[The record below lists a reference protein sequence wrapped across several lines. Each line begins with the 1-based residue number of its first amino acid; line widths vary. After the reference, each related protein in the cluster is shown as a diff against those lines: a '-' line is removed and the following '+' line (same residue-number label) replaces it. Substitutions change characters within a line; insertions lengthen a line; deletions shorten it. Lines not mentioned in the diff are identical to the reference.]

1 MNINLIEILKEDKL
15 YPIIRC
21 ADPEEAITAGRA
33 MIKGGI
39 RLLEINVETVEMYKA
54 IQELSKEVYVCAGSM
69 ITSLQAQMALN
80 CGAVMLSSPIFQM
93 NMVKI
98 SKNKRVPFI
107 AGVSTA
113 NEAYN
118 VWKAR
123 VPLTKVYPTT
133 ALGGASYISDILRQ
147 MPFLNLMP
155 TGNIKLDEVI
165 PYINAG
171 AKCVGVGRDL
181 YADFTPSEIT
191 ERVKSTLHEI
201 KDFSNWTNK

>member
-1 MNINLIEILKEDKL
+1 MSINLIDIITEDKL
-15 YPIIRC
+15 YPILRC
-21 ADPEEAITAGRA
+21 ASVEEAVVAGKA

-39 RLLEINVETVEMYKA
+39 RLLEVNVESAQMFEA
-54 IQELSKEVYVCAGSM
+54 IQELSKDAYVCAGSI
-69 ITSLQAQMALN
+69 ITSLQAQMALD

-107 AGVSTA
+107 AGVATA

-118 VWKAR
+118 AWKAR
-123 VPLTKVYPTT
+123 VPMTKLYPTS
-133 ALGGASYISDILRQ
+133 ALGGANYISDILRQ
-147 MPFLNLMP
+147 MPFLNIMP

-165 PYINAG
+165 GYIKAG

-181 YADFTPSEIT
+181 YADFTPSEVT
-191 ERVKSTLHEI
+191 ERVRTTLSDI
-201 KDFSNWTNK
+201 KDFTNWQNG

>member
-1 MNINLIEILKEDKL
+1 MSINLIDIITEDKL
-15 YPIIRC
+15 YPILRC
-21 ADPEEAITAGRA
+21 ASVEEAVVAGKA

-39 RLLEINVETVEMYKA
+39 RLLEVNVESAQMFEA
-54 IQELSKEVYVCAGSM
+54 IQELSKDAYVCAGSI
-69 ITSLQAQMALN
+69 ITSLQAQMALD

-107 AGVSTA
+107 AGVATA

-118 VWKAR
+118 AWKAR
-123 VPLTKVYPTT
+123 VPMTKLYPTS
-133 ALGGASYISDILRQ
+133 ALGGANYISDILRQ
-147 MPFLNLMP
+147 MPFLNIMP

-165 PYINAG
+165 GYIKAG

-181 YADFTPSEIT
+181 YADFTPSEVS
-191 ERVKSTLHEI
+191 ERVRTTLSDI
-201 KDFSNWTNK
+201 KDFTNWQNG

>member
-1 MNINLIEILKEDKL
+1 MSNELIKIINEDKL

-21 ADPEEAITAGRA
+21 SNAEEAINAGRA

-39 RLLEINVETVEMYKA
+39 RLLEINVETVDMYRA
-54 IQELSKEVYVCAGSM
+54 IQELSKEAYICAGSM
-69 ITSLQAQMALN
+69 ITSLQAQMALD

-113 NEAYN
+113 NEAYSA
-118 VWKAR
+118 WKAR
-123 VPLTKVYPTT
+123 VPLSKVYPTS
-133 ALGGASYISDILRQ
+133 ALGGVAYIGDILRQ

-155 TGNIKLDEVI
+155 SGNVKLDEVVS
-165 PYINAG
+165 YIKAG
-171 AKCVGVGRDL
+171 AFGVGVGRDL

-191 ERVKSTLHEI
+191 ERVSTALKEI
-201 KDFSNWTNK
+201 KDFSNWISK

>member
-1 MNINLIEILKEDKL
+1 MSNDLIKIINEDKL

-21 ADPEEAITAGRA
+21 SDPEEAIIAGKA

-39 RLLEINVETVEMYKA
+39 RLLEVNVESVNMYKA
-54 IQELSKEVYVCAGSM
+54 IQELSKEAYVCAGSM
-69 ITSLQAQMALN
+69 ITTLQAQMALD

-107 AGVSTA
+107 AGVTTA

-118 VWKAR
+118 AWKAR
-123 VPLTKVYPTT
+123 VPLTKVFPTT
-133 ALGGASYISDILRQ
+133 ALGGAAYISDILRQ

-155 TGNIKLDEVI
+155 TGNIKLEDVI
-165 PYINAG
+165 SYIKAG
-171 AKCVGVGRDL
+171 ARCVGVGRDL
-181 YADFTPSEIT
+181 YADFTPAEVSN
-191 ERVKSTLHEI
+191 RVRSTLNEI
-201 KDFSNWTNK
+201 KDFSNWNRK

>member
-201 KDFSNWTNK
+201 KDFSSWTNK

>member
-1 MNINLIEILKEDKL
+1 MSINLIDIITEDKL
-15 YPIIRC
+15 YPILRC
-21 ADPEEAITAGRA
+21 ASVEEAVVAGKA

-39 RLLEINVETVEMYKA
+39 RLLEVNVESAQMFEA
-54 IQELSKEVYVCAGSM
+54 IQELSKDAYVCAGSI
-69 ITSLQAQMALN
+69 ITSLQAQMALD

-107 AGVSTA
+107 AGVATA

-118 VWKAR
+118 AWKAR
-123 VPLTKVYPTT
+123 VPMTKLYPTS
-133 ALGGASYISDILRQ
+133 ALGGANYISDILRQ
-147 MPFLNLMP
+147 MPFLNIMP

-165 PYINAG
+165 GYIKAG

-181 YADFTPSEIT
+181 YADFTPSEVT
-191 ERVKSTLHEI
+191 ERVRTTLSDI
-201 KDFSNWTNK
+201 KDFTNWENG

>member
-1 MNINLIEILKEDKL
+1 MSDNLIEILKEDKL
-15 YPIIRC
+15 FPIIRC
-21 ADPEEAITAGRA
+21 TNPEEAITAGKA

-39 RLLEINVETVEMYKA
+39 RLLEINVESVEMYKA

-133 ALGGASYISDILRQ
+133 ALGGASYIGDILRQ

-155 TGNIKLDEVI
+155 TGNIKIDEVVS
-165 PYINAG
+165 YINAG

-181 YADFTPSEIT
+181 YADFTPDEIT
-191 ERVKSTLHEI
+191 KRVQSTLCEI
-201 KDFSNWTNK
+201 KDFANWKKI